1 MTYQLPPGTPL
12 LTHAGLMKQ
21 PPLALM
27 THIQTR
33 DGAELRDVDEQF
45 QTGRALFCWL
55 LPNKPVGTI
64 KKPIKKPQKRSI
76 LD

>member
-1 MTYQLPPGTPL
+1 MTDQLPLGNPL

-33 DGAELRDVDEQF
+33 DGAALTDVDEQF
-45 QTGRALFCWL
+45 QTGH
-55 LPNKPVGTI
+55 I
-64 KKPIKKPQKRSI
+64 
-76 LD
+76 